1 MLRNYLNVA
10 FRNLFRQRAH
20 SLINITGLSVGIAA
34 CLVIMLYVRYELS
47 FENFH
52 PDADRIYRVN
62 SHFETSGIQEEIAVS
77 PNKVLGYAQR
87 DAPEVEASMRMWGF
101 SGSSQLI
108 VKKGDR
114 SFYETKVNAASKD
127 FFKVFP
133 YPFISGSPEG
143 ALDAA
148 NELVITRTTALK
160 YFDKVDVT
168 GETLNMNGSD
178 YAITGVIEDIPLNT
192 NLRFDMIYSLK
203 TFGDWAYNEAWFP
216 MNYHTFV
223 KLVPGASDEAF
234 VAKLNA
240 RLDEEM
246 GEELEAEGTT
256 YYFDTQALT
265 NIHFNT
271 HIDSDYT
278 SNVNK
283 SMIYAFVLIAV
294 FILAIA
300 CINYINLS
308 TAKSE
313 RRAREVGLR
322 KVMGAHKA
330 QLMWQFYGETFVI
343 TLIAVVLSVVLAE
356 LFLPYFNRVTEL
368 QLDILYFEDPDIMM
382 LLGGILLFISLIAG
396 SYPASFLSSFQPVKV
411 LKSTFNGVK
420 GGNAFRR
427 VLVVVQFTV
436 SVFLIIGTLV
446 IYFQLDYVKNKDLGY
461 ERDQTIVVSLSDR
474 KTRTRF
480 KSLKNDFESVNG
492 VSQVGFANQMLTNVL
507 SGWRAEAEGL
517 AADVSISFTGLWASK
532 DFPTSVGLQFKY
544 GNGFEDITDI
554 GPERD
559 NYYIINE
566 TGARAVGF
574 EPSEAVGKEFGLA
587 PGMMGRVVGVV
598 EDFHFTS
605 LHRKIEPMSVFMGKG
620 AQEYYMYVKMDMQR
634 AEEVLS
640 TVEAKWDQLVP
651 ERSFEY
657 SFLDDKVAE
666 LYAKDRKTA
675 KILILF
681 TMLSVSI
688 GCLGLFG
695 LAAFM
700 AQKRT
705 KEIGIRKVLGADV
718 KRIVALLSREYI
730 QVIVISN
737 VIAWPLGYFIM
748 NNWLDGFSYRISMAW
763 YIFALAGSITVL
775 VALITVS
782 YQSLKAAL
790 SNPIKA
796 LRYE

>member
-1 MLRNYLNVA
+1 MLKNYLNVA
-10 FRNLFRQRAH
+10 FRNLFRQRVH

-47 FENFH
+47 FENIH

-62 SHFETSGIQEEIAVS
+62 SYYETSGVKEILAVT
-77 PNKVLGYAQR
+77 PNKVIGFSQR
-87 DAPEVEASMRMWGF
+87 EAPEVETSMRMFGF
-101 SGSSQLI
+101 SGNSQLI
-108 VKKGDR
+108 VKQGDR
-114 SFYETKVNAASKD
+114 SFYETRVNVASED
-127 FFKVFP
+127 FFEVFP
-133 YPFISGSPEG
+133 YPFISGSVEG

-148 NELVITRTTALK
+148 NELVLTRSIAMK
-160 YFDKVDVT
+160 YFDRVDVA

-192 NLRFDMIYSLK
+192 SLSFDILYSMK
-203 TFGDWAYNEAWFP
+203 TFGDWAFREDWFP
-216 MNYHTFV
+216 MNYNTFV
-223 KLVPGASDEAF
+223 KLVPDASAEEF
-234 VAKLNA
+234 IGKLNA

-246 GEELEAEGTT
+246 AETLEAQGTK
-256 YYFDTQALT
+256 YFYGAQALKD
-265 NIHFNT
+265 IHFNT
-271 HIDSDYT
+271 AISNDYAA
-278 SNVNK
+278 NVDK
-283 SMIYAFVLIAV
+283 SMIYAFVMIAI

-313 RRAREVGLR
+313 RRAKEVGLR
-322 KVMGAHKA
+322 KVLGAHKR
-330 QLMWQFYGETFVI
+330 QLMWQFYGETFLI
-343 TLIAVVLSVVLAE
+343 TLVAVVLAVVLAE
-356 LFLPYFNRVTEL
+356 LFLPYFNQLTEL
-368 QLDILYFEDPDIMM
+368 QLDILYFKDPDIML
-382 LLGGILLFISLIAG
+382 LLGGILIVISVLAG

-427 VLVVVQFTV
+427 VLVVIQFSV

-446 IYFQLDYVKNKDLGY
+446 IYFQLEYVQNKDLGY

-474 KTRTRF
+474 KTRNRHNSI
-480 KSLKNDFESVNG
+480 KSDFEAMNG
-492 VSQVGFANQMLTNVL
+492 VAQVAFSNQMITNVQ

-517 AADVSISFTGLWASK
+517 ASDISVSFVGLWASK
-532 DFPTSVGLQFKY
+532 DFPESVGLQFKY
-544 GNGFEDITDI
+544 GNGFADITDI
-554 GPERD
+554 GPEREH
-559 NYYIINE
+559 YYILNE

-574 EPSEAVGKEFGLA
+574 DPAEAVGKEFGLN
-587 PGMMGRVVGVV
+587 PEIIGRVVGVV

-605 LHRKIEPMSVFMGKG
+605 LHRKIEPMSVFMGAG
-620 AQEYYMYVKMDMQR
+620 SQENYMYVKLDMQR
-634 AEEVLS
+634 FDQLLPQLEE
-640 TVEAKWDQLVP
+640 KWDQLVP

-657 SFLDDKVAE
+657 SFLDDGVTA
-666 LYAKDRKTA
+666 LYEKDRKTA
-675 KILILF
+675 QILILF
-681 TMLSVSI
+681 TVLSVSI

-705 KEIGIRKVLGADV
+705 REIGIRKVLGADV
-718 KRIVALLSREYI
+718 NRIVALLSREYI

-737 VIAWPLGYFIM
+737 LIAWPIGYFIM
-748 NNWLDGFSYRISMAW
+748 NNWLESFSYRINIAW
-763 YIFALAGSITVL
+763 YIFAMAGGITVL

-782 YQSLKAAL
+782 YQSLKAAFT
-790 SNPIKA
+790 NPIKA